1 MSEVLNDWN
10 LSPDPETLDYHTR
23 QREPYRSTV
32 AFGEFIEPW
41 ARNSESILDVGCGAG
56 QATNYLANK
65 YRTASI
71 GGMDIS
77 PALIRIALSHHVLP
91 FFFEGDVCNLR
102 SQWSMEGVISL
113 QMLSW
118 MPGYE
123 VPLSEIAQKIKPRWI
138 AASSLFWEGNI
149 STRTIVTKYDR
160 PRKSFYN
167 VYSLP
172 KIREFM
178 DGQGYTLAEYK
189 RFEIDRDLLEPEDK
203 NTMKSHTVG
212 QLILSGPVY
221 LPWGFVAFERK
232 E

>member
-1 MSEVLNDWN
+1 MSEALNDWN

-41 ARNSESILDVGCGAG
+41 ARNSDWILDIGCGIG
-56 QATNYLANK
+56 HATNYLAGI
-65 YRTASI
+65 YRNT
-71 GGMDIS
+71 GFTGLDIS
-77 PALIRIALSHHVLP
+77 EHLIGLAASSFNIP
-91 FFFEGDVCNLR
+91 FLHGDVCNL
-102 SQWSMEGVISL
+102 QAGWNIEGVTSI

-149 STRTIVTKYDR
+149 STRTIVTEYDR

-189 RFEIDRDLLEPEDK
+189 RFEIDCDLPEPEDK